1 MELSY
6 ERKGNAIFINCDK
19 KYDSFFKNM
28 GCKYDDKN
36 KLWVTSKSDEKI
48 VSNFINKENERML
61 TTVKSI
67 SNQKKYVK
75 DIEHDILNSS
85 DEDEDEKNK
94 DYESDSSVEIVKN
107 THINASKE
115 SDSMSS
121 SEDEELPR
129 KKQYLDD
136 MLRKKSDN
144 EYRNKYN
151 RRSDRDLTFNKD
163 SIKFSKSLSSVSSK
177 NSLSSSSR
185 SSSSSEDFPSP
196 ETPKKRVSYM
206 KNSNNYEVLLDQI
219 NALQKRVLK
228 IEKRR

>member
-6 ERKGNAIFINCDK
+6 ERKGNTIFINCDK
-19 KYDSFFKNM
+19 KYDSFFKNT
-28 GCKYDDKN
+28 GCKYDEKN
-36 KLWVTSKSDEKI
+36 NLWVTSKSNEKT

-61 TTVKSI
+61 TNVKSI

-85 DEDEDEKNK
+85 DEDEDDKDK
-94 DYESDSSVEIVKN
+94 DYESDSSVEIMKN
-107 THINASKE
+107 VIKDD
-115 SDSMSS
+115 SDSLSS

-136 MLRKKSDN
+136 MTRKKIEYDN
-144 EYRNKYN
+144 RNKYN

-228 IEKRR
+228 IEKKR

>member
-28 GCKYDDKN
+28 GCKYDEKN
-36 KLWVTSKSDEKI
+36 NLWVTSKTDEKT
-48 VSNFINKENERML
+48 VSNFINRENERML

-85 DEDEDEKNK
+85 DEDDDDDKNK
-94 DYESDSSVEIVKN
+94 DYDSDSSVEIVKN
-107 THINASKE
+107 HRLDVSKDE
-115 SDSMSS
+115 SDSSS
-121 SEDEELPR
+121 EELPR

-136 MLRKKSDN
+136 MFNKKTDN
-144 EYRNKYN
+144 GHRNKYN

-228 IEKRR
+228 IEKKR